1 MITLQIGLQ
10 IARETICAGKVL
22 ELRATE
28 SEGNALKLLRY
39 WIMVVY
45 LTTRL
50 KEVYGGKVRGGGKGP
65 GKREACCVSAEMV
78 NVNAQNR

>member
-28 SEGNALKLLRY
+28 SDGNALKLLRY

-50 KEVYGGKVRGGGKGP
+50 KEVYGGKVRGVEMDQG
-65 GKREACCVSAEMV
+65 SARL
-78 NVNAQNR
+78 AAYLQKW

>member
-1 MITLQIGLQ
+1 MGLQ

-22 ELRATE
+22 ELMATE

-39 WIMVVY
+39 WMMVVY

-50 KEVYGGKVRGGGKGP
+50 KEVYGGKFGGGKGP

-78 NVNAQNR
+78 NTNAQNR